1 MSRMQAPIQITRT
14 GPGLCRLALATIAIG
29 GVGLPVAAQPGAL
42 TKPVTVIVTFPP
54 GAATD
59 TFARLAA
66 RRMTEL
72 LGQQVVVMN
81 RDGAGGIIGTN
92 FAAKAQPDGY
102 TLLWGTSGPMTI
114 SAAWMEK
121 LPYDVVNDFT
131 PIGVFTT
138 IPFFLVTHPS
148 LPVKNVKELVAL
160 AKAQPG
166 KLNYA
171 SGGVG
176 GISHFAA
183 ELFKEMTKINVT
195 HVPYRGTAIF
205 ETELISGQ
213 VEMAFVS
220 PTVAQR
226 NVNSGRLRAL
236 AATDIKRSSVF
247 PEVPTMKEAGVTNYQ
262 FTQWYGLLGPA
273 KLPPALV
280 SQFNAALMKSL
291 DDPEVRKRVVAEG
304 GTIAANTPEQFAAA
318 YKAELAQYEKIIKAA
333 GLKVH

>member
-1 MSRMQAPIQITRT
+1 MNGNGQRKGSHRYRLGLGVLTVGMLGGLVAP
-14 GPGLCRLALATIAIG
+14 ALAQQAY
-29 GVGLPVAAQPGAL
+29 PA
-42 TKPVTVIVTFPP
+42 KPVSVIVTFPP

-72 LGQQVVVMN
+72 MGQQVVVLN

-92 FAAKAQPDGY
+92 LAAKAAPDGY

-114 SAAWMEK
+114 AAAWMDK
-121 LPYDVVNDFT
+121 LPYDVANDFA

-138 IPFFLVTHPS
+138 IPFFLVIHPS

-160 AKAQPG
+160 SRAQPG

-183 ELFKEMTKINVT
+183 ELFKVMTKTNIT

-205 ETELISGQ
+205 ETELIGGQ

-226 NVNSGRLRAL
+226 NVNSGRLKAL
-236 AATDIKRSSVF
+236 AATGEKRSGVF
-247 PEVPTMKEAGVTNYQ
+247 PDVPTMKEAGVPQYQ
-262 FTQWYGLLGPA
+262 FIQWYGLLGPA

-280 SQFNAALMKSL
+280 SQLNAALMKSL
-291 DDPEVRKRVVAEG
+291 DDPDVKKRVAIEG
-304 GTIAANTPEQFAAA
+304 GTIASNTPEQFAAA
-318 YKAELAQYEKIIKAA
+318 YKAELAQYEKTIKAA
-333 GLKVH
+333 GLKAE